1 MKLPEISIEDCAFLE
16 LSIADFHNACLMH
29 LKKEVTKSRRQ
40 LFFTPWFMKKRRE
53 GIALEIIRKIGIY
66 EDVARVAIGLLAK
79 INISEASETQGENE
93 RPMTYKE
100 IKEMKR
106 EIKEVKTE
114 QKS

>member
-29 LKKEVTKSRRQ
+29 LKKEVIKSRRQ

-53 GIALEIIRKIGIY
+53 KIALEIIRKIGVY
-66 EDVARVAIGLLAK
+66 ENIARISMGLLGK
-79 INISEASETQGENE
+79 IEITEASETQGDNE
-93 RPMTYKE
+93 KPVTYKE

-106 EIKEVKTE
+106 EVKEVKTE